1 MSCELPVKAMQKD
14 RMYISMNTLYRFYEL
29 PVKTMQKDRMYI
41 SMDTLYRFYE
51 LPVKAMQKDRMY
63 ISMDTLYRFYQ
74 YFGTIFKNISV
85 LLVGETGLLREKHL
99 PSASN

>member
-14 RMYISMNTLYRFYEL
+14 RMYIF
-29 PVKTMQKDRMYI
+29 
-41 SMDTLYRFYE
+41 MDTLYRFYE